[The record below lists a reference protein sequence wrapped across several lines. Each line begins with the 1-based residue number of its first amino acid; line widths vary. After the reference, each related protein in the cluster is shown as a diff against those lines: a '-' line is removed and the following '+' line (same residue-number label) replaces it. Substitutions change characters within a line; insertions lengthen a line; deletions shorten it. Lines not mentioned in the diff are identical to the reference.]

1 MYKLPMAIDISNREI
16 WKAPRWYKN
25 KYMTLLYALS
35 SINNVVYC
43 KEARGAKED
52 PTWQVNIHKE
62 QM

>member
-1 MYKLPMAIDISNREI
+1 
-16 WKAPRWYKN
+16 
-25 KYMTLLYALS
+25 MTLLYALS